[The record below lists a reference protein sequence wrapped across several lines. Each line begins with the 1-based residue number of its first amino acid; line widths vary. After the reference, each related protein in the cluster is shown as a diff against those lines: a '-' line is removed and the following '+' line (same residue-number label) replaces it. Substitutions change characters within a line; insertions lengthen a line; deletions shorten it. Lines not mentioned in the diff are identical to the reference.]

1 MRVTIWVDMEGMAGI
16 HNWDQVSYDGRLY
29 AEGRV
34 LMTNEVNAAVR
45 GAHKA
50 GANEIVV
57 IDCHG
62 AGGPNSFNSLLINQ
76 CDPRAEYVLGA
87 KWMRYTAPLEQGCD
101 AALLVGAHAMAGT
114 PDGVL
119 CHTVSSEAWYN
130 AWINDDLVGE
140 SGICA
145 AVCGTWDCPVAF
157 VAGDMATC
165 KEVQELLGDQVVA
178 APTKIGI
185 SRYSARHLTS
195 ETACALIETRVQESL
210 KHLERLKPYK
220 PTTPTTFKVML
231 ATPDRAMDFRGKPG
245 VEITDNDRTV
255 ISRGANFWQAWDQ
268 FWFQK

>member
-16 HNWDQVSYDGRLY
+16 HNWAQVSYGDPLY
-29 AEGRV
+29 QEGRV

-45 GAHKA
+45 GAHQA
-50 GANEIVV
+50 GADEIIV

-62 AGGPNSFNSLLINQ
+62 AGGAGSFNSLLINE
-76 CDPRAEYVLGA
+76 CDPHGEYVLGA
-87 KWMRYTAPLEQGCD
+87 KWMRYTKPLEQGCD

-145 AVCGTWDCPVAF
+145 AVCGTWDCPIAF
-157 VAGDMATC
+157 VSGDVATC
-165 KEVQELLGDQVVA
+165 NEVQKLLGTEVVT

-185 SRYSARHLTS
+185 YRYAAQHLAPQA
-195 ETACALIETRVQESL
+195 ACALIESRVQESL
-210 KHLERLKPYK
+210 KNLSRLKPYK
-220 PTTPTTFKVML
+220 PATPTTFKVML
-231 ATPDRAMDFRGKPG
+231 ATPDRALDFRGKPG
-245 VEITDNDRTV
+245 IEFADHDRTV
-255 ISRGANFWQAWDQ
+255 ISRGKNFWQAWDQ
-268 FWFQK
+268 FWVHK